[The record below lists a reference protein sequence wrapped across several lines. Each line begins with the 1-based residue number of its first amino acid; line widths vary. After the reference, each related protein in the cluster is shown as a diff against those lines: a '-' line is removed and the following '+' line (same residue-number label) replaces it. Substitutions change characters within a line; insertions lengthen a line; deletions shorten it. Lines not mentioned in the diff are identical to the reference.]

1 MLVAFLFTVAEKQ
14 LEGAMVSFGWKTM
27 VVAEIKM
34 GWAWAKLD
42 LHGGW
47 WLAFS
52 LFHSACINNR

>member
-1 MLVAFLFTVAEKQ
+1 MLVAFLFTVTEKQ
-14 LEGAMVSFGWKTM
+14 LEGAMVSFGWI
-27 VVAEIKM
+27 VVAEIKS

-52 LFHSACINNR
+52 PFHLACINNR